1 MITAMPILSV
11 TVLSSL
17 LALASPPAAA
27 PPPAA
32 AANPGQVRIYRCV
45 SSRGAVALQDHPCRQ
60 GQQQILERQRPQ
72 DPPPATRPPRLPD
85 AVPAPAA
92 AAPPP
97 TAPTRVIVVNSQP
110 LFECITPEGERYTAD
125 DGQGNPRWVPGPLV
139 PVFIGSG
146 SGHGRPQ
153 RPHRPPSAP
162 DAPQRPLHAHPG
174 GHGVATAVVAAG
186 GQWVRDSCQQLT
198 RQEACQAL
206 GEQRWELIG
215 RYNSALSSEREQLV
229 RQQRRV
235 EERMARQPC
244 EP

>member
-27 PPPAA
+27 PPSAA

-97 TAPTRVIVVNSQP
+97 TAPTRVIVV
-110 LFECITPEGERYTAD
+110 
-125 DGQGNPRWVPGPLV
+125 
-139 PVFIGSG
+139 
-146 SGHGRPQ
+146 
-153 RPHRPPSAP
+153 
-162 DAPQRPLHAHPG
+162 
-174 GHGVATAVVAAG
+174 
-186 GQWVRDSCQQLT
+186 
-198 RQEACQAL
+198 
-206 GEQRWELIG
+206 
-215 RYNSALSSEREQLV
+215 
-229 RQQRRV
+229 
-235 EERMARQPC
+235 
-244 EP
+244 